1 MSFTVPIFRSIL
13 GLFAFTTILT
23 ACVHSR
29 VTRFDPSLAL
39 DQRTPPEQ
47 IKFYGDQRPTCPYK
61 EVGSVNAE
69 GGIFVS
75 WNRVVKRAREKAH
88 ELGGDAIV
96 GVNEKT
102 RISGAILS
110 KDGVSTTEST
120 ALRGNV
126 IRFTRA
132 SCRE

>member
-1 MSFTVPIFRSIL
+1 MSSTVPRFRSIL
-13 GLFAFTTILT
+13 GLFALTIILT
-23 ACVHSR
+23 GCVHSR
-29 VTRFDPSLAL
+29 VTRFDPALTL

-47 IKFYGDQRPTCPYK
+47 IKFYGEQRPTCPYK

-75 WNRVVKRAREKAH
+75 WNRVVQRAREKAH
-88 ELGGDAIV
+88 ELGGDAII
-96 GVNEKT
+96 GVNQKT
-102 RISGAILS
+102 RITGAI
-110 KDGVSTTEST
+110 DGTTTEST

>member
-1 MSFTVPIFRSIL
+1 MSSTMPRFRSIL
-13 GLFAFTTILT
+13 GLFALTTLPM

-29 VTRFDPSLAL
+29 VTPFDAALAL
-39 DQRTPPEQ
+39 DRRTPPEQ
-47 IKFYGDQRPTCPYK
+47 IKFYGEQRPTCPYK
-61 EVGSVNAE
+61 EVGSVSVE

-75 WNRVVKRAREKAH
+75 WNRIVRRAREKAH

-96 GVNEKT
+96 GVNQKT
-102 RISGAILS
+102 RITGAI
-110 KDGVSTTEST
+110 DGSTTEST

-126 IRFTRA
+126 IRFTRP